1 LLLSKSELAGL
12 QQRLTDYDKTRER
25 LLELTRKTARL
36 ASWAIIQVH
45 RGQIAKAKATLR
57 EAGESIA
64 QMRTLLGERSEFKQA
79 GYVIVAFQEFS
90 EAKILL
96 GYATG
101 KKLLS
106 QHEVD
111 VDWMPYLL
119 GLLDFIG
126 EQRRMTMDQLKA
138 GKLKEAQ
145 ETFESME
152 ALFEDLLS
160 LDRTSIVPTF
170 RRKMDVAKKLVE
182 ATRADV
188 IADIRRSSLEKTM
201 KNLEKRMR

>member
-1 LLLSKSELAGL
+1 LLSKSELAGL
-12 QQRLTDYDKTRER
+12 QQKLTDYDKTREK
-25 LLELTRKTARL
+25 LLEVTRNTTRL
-36 ASWAIIQVH
+36 ASWAIVQIH
-45 RGQIAKAKATLR
+45 RGQIPKAKTTLR
-57 EAGESIA
+57 EAEESVDE
-64 QMRTLLGERSEFKQA
+64 MRGLLDERSEFKQV

-96 GYATG
+96 GYASRR
-101 KKLLS
+101 KLLS
-106 QHEVD
+106 QREVD
-111 VDWMPYLL
+111 VDWMPYVL
-119 GLLDFIG
+119 GLLDFVG
-126 EQRRMTMDQLKA
+126 ELRRMTMDQLKA
-138 GKLKEAQ
+138 GKLREAQ

-188 IADIRRSSLEKTM
+188 VADIRRSSLEETM

>member
-1 LLLSKSELAGL
+1 MLSKSELAGL
-12 QQRLTDYDKTRER
+12 QQRLTDYDKTREK
-25 LLELTRKTARL
+25 LLELTRKTTRL

-45 RGQIAKAKATLR
+45 RGQTAKAKATLR

-64 QMRTLLGERSEFKQA
+64 QIRALLGERSEFKQA

-90 EAKILL
+90 EAKILF
-96 GYATG
+96 GYAG
-101 KKLLS
+101 RKKLLS
-106 QHEVD
+106 QREVD

-188 IADIRRSSLEKTM
+188 VADIRRSSLERTM

>member
-1 LLLSKSELAGL
+1 LFSKSELAGL
-12 QQRLTDYDKTRER
+12 QQKLTDYDKTREK
-25 LLELTRKTARL
+25 LLEVTRKTTRL
-36 ASWAIIQVH
+36 ASWAIVQIH
-45 RGQIAKAKATLR
+45 RGEIPKAKTTLR
-57 EAGESIA
+57 EAEESIA
-64 QMRTLLGERSEFKQA
+64 EMRGLLDERSEFKQV

-90 EAKILL
+90 EARILL
-96 GYATG
+96 GYASR

-106 QHEVD
+106 QHEVN

-126 EQRRMTMDQLKA
+126 ELRRMTMDQLKA
-138 GKLKEAQ
+138 GKLREAQ
-145 ETFESME
+145 EIFESME

-170 RRKMDVAKKLVE
+170 RRKMDVAKKLIE

-188 IADIRRSSLEKTM
+188 VADLRRSSLEETM

>member
-1 LLLSKSELAGL
+1 LS
-12 QQRLTDYDKTRER
+12 D
-25 LLELTRKTARL
+25 
-36 ASWAIIQVH
+36 
-45 RGQIAKAKATLR
+45 
-57 EAGESIA
+57 
-64 QMRTLLGERSEFKQA
+64 RSEFKQV
-79 GYVIVAFQEFS
+79 GYVVVAFQEFC

-96 GYATG
+96 SYASRRN
-101 KKLLS
+101 LLS
-106 QHEVD
+106 QNEVH

-119 GLLDFIG
+119 GLLDFMG
-126 EQRRMTMDQLKA
+126 ELRRMTMDQLKA
-138 GKLKEAQ
+138 GKTKDAQ
-145 ETFESME
+145 VTFDSME

-188 IADIRRSSLEKTM
+188 VADLRRSSLEKTM

>member
-1 LLLSKSELAGL
+1 MLSKDELAGL
-12 QQRLTDYDKTRER
+12 QHKLTDYDKTREK
-25 LLELTRKTARL
+25 LLELTRKTVRL
-36 ASWAIIQVH
+36 ASWAIVQTH
-45 RGQIAKAKATLR
+45 RGQIAKAKTTLR
-57 EAGESIA
+57 EAEESIT
-64 QMRTLLGERSEFKQA
+64 QVRGLLNERSEFKQV

-96 GYATG
+96 SYASR
-101 KKLLS
+101 KRLLS
-106 QHEVD
+106 QREVG
-111 VDWMPYLL
+111 VDWMPYVL

-126 EQRRMTMDQLKA
+126 ELRRMTMDQLKA

-145 ETFESME
+145 GTFESME
-152 ALFEDLLS
+152 SLFEDLLS

-188 IADIRRSSLEKTM
+188 VADIRRSSLEKTM

>member
-1 LLLSKSELAGL
+1 LLSKSELAGL
-12 QQRLTDYDKTRER
+12 QQKLTDYDKTRER
-25 LLELTRKTARL
+25 LLELARKTTRL
-36 ASWAIIQVH
+36 ASWAIIQIH
-45 RGQIAKAKATLR
+45 RGQIPKAKTTLS
-57 EAGESIA
+57 EAEESIA
-64 QMRTLLGERSEFKQA
+64 EMRGLLDERSEFKQV

-96 GYATG
+96 AYASRR
-101 KKLLS
+101 KLLS
-106 QHEVD
+106 QREVD
-111 VDWMPYLL
+111 VDWMPYVL
-119 GLLDFIG
+119 GLLDFVG
-126 EQRRMTMDQLKA
+126 ELRRMTMDQLKA

-188 IADIRRSSLEKTM
+188 VADIRRSSLEETM
-201 KNLEKRMR
+201 RNLEKRMR